1 MHWPGSRERA
11 QRRVDRMAGVS
22 EKVSPALGGNTTG
35 FNSPSRRSCR
45 KTGSHRE
52 SKCCM
57 QFNYEPTVAT
67 LTGFEPYLATSRLLR
82 NCAAN
87 TWQTAYYIYRARN
100 WPFRRLAQNYA
111 VPVSEIVR
119 KILAIVSALLRRRVF
134 GSADRSG
141 ADRTL
146 DRAGAAQ
153 E

>member
-22 EKVSPALGGNTTG
+22 EKVSPALGGNTNG

-67 LTGFEPYLATSRLLR
+67 LTGFEPYLATSRY
-82 NCAAN
+82 C
-87 TWQTAYYIYRARN
+87 
-100 WPFRRLAQNYA
+100 
-111 VPVSEIVR
+111 
-119 KILAIVSALLRRRVF
+119 AIVPQIHGKLRII
-134 GSADRSG
+134 
-141 ADRTL
+141 
-146 DRAGAAQ
+146 
-153 E
+153 

>member
-67 LTGFEPYLATSRLLR
+67 LTGFEPYLATSRYCAIVPQIHGKLR
-82 NCAAN
+82 I
-87 TWQTAYYIYRARN
+87 IYRARN

-134 GSADRSG
+134 GSADHSG
-141 ADRTL
+141 ADRTS
-146 DRAGAAQ
+146 DRDGATPA
-153 E
+153 